1 MSRMSDFR
9 LPDSRHNIAIYIGE
23 VAKQMGHNQAWQHDK
38 NPMGLFN
45 LIVVIISNMTASNKS
60 SASK

>member
-23 VAKQMGHNQAWQHDK
+23 VAKQMGHNEAWQNDK
-38 NPMGLFN
+38 NLMGLFN
-45 LIVVIISNMTASNKS
+45 LIVFIIPNMTAPNKG